1 MLENL
6 FVYIPTAF
14 KIARAENV
22 LIEYVLTRTKTE
34 LGKLEQKTKPDR
46 NLILKLKIR
55 MIEMSINFDNEGHL
69 NDLMS

>member
-14 KIARAENV
+14 KIARAEND
-22 LIEYVLTRTKTE
+22 LIEYVLTRSKTE